1 MALSRNCHQNVK
13 IGDNNDRLAHDV
25 IIALT
30 RSGAIFYNIYDKMPI
45 DQPFMT
51 PNKPIH
57 KILINGH
64 RAIYIQQKTLLYM
77 TTPHSVPDNALL
89 SFAHELANEARR
101 IAQSYFLSSVS
112 IETKDDQSPVTIA
125 DRTIEATL
133 RAQIQ
138 SQFPTHGVSGEEF
151 DDIHGSSDYCWTID
165 PIDGTQSFVCG
176 VPLFGSLIALSKGN
190 QPLLGMIDM
199 PMLVERYW
207 AITPPETA
215 SELGAKAYQISRQH
229 QDAQII
235 RSGEGSDISQARV
248 LAAHPDMFDPQQKQR
263 FDRLTNA
270 AMISRY
276 STDCYAYALLAS
288 GRIDLVAEADM
299 KPYDFQALIPI
310 VQAAGGVITDWHNQ
324 PLTAASGTTTVLAS
338 ANKELHEKALQILAD

>member
-1 MALSRNCHQNVK
+1 
-13 IGDNNDRLAHDV
+13 
-25 IIALT
+25 
-30 RSGAIFYNIYDKMPI
+30 
-45 DQPFMT
+45 
-51 PNKPIH
+51 
-57 KILINGH
+57 
-64 RAIYIQQKTLLYM
+64 M
-77 TTPHSVPDNALL
+77 TTPHSVPENALL
-89 SFAHELANEARR
+89 SFAHTLADEARR

-112 IETKDDQSPVTIA
+112 IETKDDLSPVTIA

-133 RAQIQ
+133 REQIQ
-138 SQFPTHGVSGEEF
+138 SQFPTHGISGEEF
-151 DDIHGSSDYCWTID
+151 DDIPGSSDYCWTID

-176 VPLFGSLIALSKGN
+176 VPLFGTLIALSKGD

-199 PMLVERYW
+199 PMLAERYW
-207 AITPPETA
+207 AITPPKTT
-215 SELGAKAYQISRQH
+215 SKIGAEAYLSRQQ
-229 QDAQII
+229 QDAHII
-235 RSGEGSDISQARV
+235 RSGKSNDISQARV
-248 LAAHPDMFDPQQKQR
+248 LAAHPDMFDSQQKQR

-310 VQAAGGVITDWHNQ
+310 VQAAGGVITDWHNR